1 MRETLPAAGLPQVQ
15 CACVPAASGAPCLGL
30 LLYNTA
36 GAVRHCSVPPRALRG
51 SESSKVRRGAQTGS
65 AKQELALEAGRAA
78 SDFSGTKM
86 RSPGALIRLPGC

>member
-1 MRETLPAAGLPQVQ
+1 MRETLLAAGLPEVP
-15 CACVPAASGAPCLGL
+15 CAYVPSSLRAPCLGL

-36 GAVRHCSVPPRALRG
+36 GAVRHCSIPPRALRG
-51 SESSKVRRGAQTGS
+51 SESSKARRGAQTGS

-86 RSPGALIRLPGC
+86 RSPVALIRLPGC